1 MTLRRHFYP
10 RPPRGGRRPT
20 SRPTTSSRSNFYPRP
35 PRGGRRLTASVL
47 YKVSPFLSTPS
58 ARRATPVA
66 VRTDHIKDYF
76 YPRPPRGGRPTQ
88 SSTKWRGSYFYPR
101 PPRGGRR
108 ADAPFQ
114 KKSTAFLSTP
124 SARRATMTRGWTIPA
139 CHDFYPRPPRGGR
152 LVLPDGWEVAPY
164 FYPRPPRG
172 GRQGKKWSD
181 KEVIKISIH
190 ALREEGDQRNLCT
203 GQHSRYFYPRPPR
216 GGRRAEESVVFG
228 VKAISIHA
236 LREEGDVQT
245 QTATRLGD
253 AFLSTPSARR
263 ATVLRDTFDYDISI
277 SIHALRE
284 EGDVPPRASFS
295 SSFYFYPRP
304 PRGGRLNPPT
314 QEEKAHQFLSTP
326 SARRATTRTTY
337 ADRAQMI
344 SIHALRE
351 EGDNIGSLS
360 PGPTQNFYPRPPRG
374 GRRASGACRKS

>member
-1 MTLRRHFYP
+1 MVFLSTPSARRATVRLFENPEPFEISIHALREEGDERAPPLAHRAKPISIHALREEGDHRTASSTTPRPAFLSTPSARRATLPSVSPPSVFPISIHALREEGDETLPPWRRCRRISIPALRVAGDRFWHGGVTLRWLFYP

-236 LREEGDVQT
+236 LREEGD
-245 QTATRLGD
+245 
-253 AFLSTPSARR
+253 R
-263 ATVLRDTFDYDISI
+263 A
-277 SIHALRE
+277 A
-284 EGDVPPRASFS
+284 
-295 SSFYFYPRP
+295 
-304 PRGGRLNPPT
+304 
-314 QEEKAHQFLSTP
+314 
-326 SARRATTRTTY
+326 
-337 ADRAQMI
+337 
-344 SIHALRE
+344 
-351 EGDNIGSLS
+351 
-360 PGPTQNFYPRPPRG
+360 
-374 GRRASGACRKS
+374 

>member
-1 MTLRRHFYP
+1 
-10 RPPRGGRRPT
+10 
-20 SRPTTSSRSNFYPRP
+20 
-35 PRGGRRLTASVL
+35 
-47 YKVSPFLSTPS
+47 
-58 ARRATPVA
+58 
-66 VRTDHIKDYF
+66 
-76 YPRPPRGGRPTQ
+76 
-88 SSTKWRGSYFYPR
+88 
-101 PPRGGRR
+101 
-108 ADAPFQ
+108 
-114 KKSTAFLSTP
+114 
-124 SARRATMTRGWTIPA
+124 MTRGWTIPA

-374 GRRASGACRKS
+374 GRRFSYRPETVGCSPFLSTPSARRATVDLMQRFVRGEISIHALREEGDAFCFSLFFCTEISIHALREEGDSFCFRPRISAG

>member
-1 MTLRRHFYP
+1 
-10 RPPRGGRRPT
+10 
-20 SRPTTSSRSNFYPRP
+20 
-35 PRGGRRLTASVL
+35 
-47 YKVSPFLSTPS
+47 
-58 ARRATPVA
+58 
-66 VRTDHIKDYF
+66 
-76 YPRPPRGGRPTQ
+76 
-88 SSTKWRGSYFYPR
+88 
-101 PPRGGRR
+101 
-108 ADAPFQ
+108 
-114 KKSTAFLSTP
+114 
-124 SARRATMTRGWTIPA
+124 MTRGWTIPA
-139 CHDFYPRPPRGGR
+139 CHD
-152 LVLPDGWEVAPY
+152 

-374 GRRASGACRKS
+374 GRQSAPQAAYRCKEFLSTPSARRATQCVDWLHL

>member
-236 LREEGDVQT
+236 LREEGDV
-245 QTATRLGD
+245 
-253 AFLSTPSARR
+253 
-263 ATVLRDTFDYDISI
+263 
-277 SIHALRE
+277 
-284 EGDVPPRASFS
+284 PPRASFS

-374 GRRASGACRKS
+374 GRPHSSTVRLSGGAFLSTPSARRATAVPAHTVLHPP